1 MKEEKGK
8 TNLKNGKKIKILV
21 CTLVVFLIAT
31 IAIFG
36 IYTKYQNRMINN
48 VKSYSY
54 GMDLKGE
61 RTIILTPSTETET
74 KIKDAEE
81 NEVTDA
87 ENLTDEE
94 LTQKGYTKE
103 EVAVNSES
111 ALTKENYEKSKEII
125 EKRLKQLDVEQ
136 YTINVNEENG
146 QITINIPEDNRTDD
160 IINNLIPV
168 GKFEII
174 DSETKEVLMTNNDI
188 KEARVMYGQSS
199 SVQNGTNV
207 YLDIKFNKEG
217 TQKFENVTN
226 TYKTVEESNTTN
238 TTNTTSDNTTTDNTT
253 TENNTNET
261 NTSTENTTNET
272 EGSTSE
278 DTTSEEET
286 QKEIIMQIDGEQM
299 MTTSFDEVV
308 STGEMS
314 LVVGTAATDEDTIND
329 HAQNAL
335 NMATLLNNGEM
346 PIEYEGVSQYILSDI
361 TKTQLHIVEIAIIVI
376 IALALLRLI
385 IKYKTNG
392 FLASIGYIGLAAIL
406 ALIIRYTNV
415 VIAIEG
421 IFAIVIILIINYIFQ
436 NKLLAKQK
444 ELKENKENETVRKAM
459 KEIFKDFFIKMIPI
473 CIMAITFC
481 FIKWIPI
488 SSFGMVMFWGL
499 LLIAVY
505 NPIVTLYLIKI
516 NNNK

>member
-74 KIKDAEE
+74 KIKDAEG

-278 DTTSEEET
+278 DTTKEEET

-299 MTTSFDEVV
+299 MTTSFDEV
-308 STGEMS
+308 T
-314 LVVGTAATDEDTIND
+314 
-329 HAQNAL
+329 
-335 NMATLLNNGEM
+335 
-346 PIEYEGVSQYILSDI
+346 
-361 TKTQLHIVEIAIIVI
+361 
-376 IALALLRLI
+376 
-385 IKYKTNG
+385 
-392 FLASIGYIGLAAIL
+392 
-406 ALIIRYTNV
+406 
-415 VIAIEG
+415 
-421 IFAIVIILIINYIFQ
+421 
-436 NKLLAKQK
+436 
-444 ELKENKENETVRKAM
+444 
-459 KEIFKDFFIKMIPI
+459 
-473 CIMAITFC
+473 
-481 FIKWIPI
+481 
-488 SSFGMVMFWGL
+488 SSR
-499 LLIAVY
+499 
-505 NPIVTLYLIKI
+505 NSS
-516 NNNK
+516 NR

>member
-1 MKEEKGK
+1 
-8 TNLKNGKKIKILV
+8 
-21 CTLVVFLIAT
+21 
-31 IAIFG
+31 
-36 IYTKYQNRMINN
+36 
-48 VKSYSY
+48 
-54 GMDLKGE
+54 
-61 RTIILTPSTETET
+61 
-74 KIKDAEE
+74 
-81 NEVTDA
+81 
-87 ENLTDEE
+87 
-94 LTQKGYTKE
+94 
-103 EVAVNSES
+103 
-111 ALTKENYEKSKEII
+111 
-125 EKRLKQLDVEQ
+125 
-136 YTINVNEENG
+136 
-146 QITINIPEDNRTDD
+146 
-160 IINNLIPV
+160 
-168 GKFEII
+168 
-174 DSETKEVLMTNNDI
+174 MTNSDI

-217 TQKFENVTN
+217 TQKFEDVTN

-421 IFAIVIILIINYIFQ
+421 IFAIAIVLIINYIFQ
-436 NKLLAKQK
+436 SKLLSKQK
-444 ELKENKENETVRKAM
+444 KLKENNENETVRKAM
-459 KEIFKDFFIKMIPI
+459 KETFKAFFIKMIPI

-488 SSFGMVMFWGL
+488 SSFGMIMFWGL

-505 NPIVTLYLIKI
+505 NPIVTLYLLKI